1 MNSGRGFPWRWI
13 IACLA
18 IAVVAITILVPPP
31 GADEEES
38 TAEPPVVTTDTT
50 TRVQA
55 PELTVPDTVRV
66 LVLNGTFIDGLA
78 GRTQRLLLRSSSDS
92 TVVLAPF
99 DPSDAPEKPYE
110 ETIVISHLQDLSSAV
125 AVASIL
131 GLEEDCI
138 VWEVP
143 PAGVPVE
150 IDVTVCLGQD
160 LGGEFPE
167 NE

>member
-1 MNSGRGFPWRWI
+1 MTSVRGFPWRWV

-38 TAEPPVVTTDTT
+38 PTEQPAATSDTVAH
-50 TRVQA
+50 VQA
-55 PELTVPDTVRV
+55 PELSVPDTVRV

-78 GRTQRLLLRSSSDS
+78 GRTQMLLLRSSSDS

-110 ETIVISHLQDLSSAV
+110 ETIVISHLQDLSSAA

-131 GLEEDCI
+131 GLEDDCI

-150 IDVTVCLGQD
+150 IDVTVCLGRD

-167 NE
+167 SE